1 MTTEELMMKSIIYT
15 FLENGVRLDHRD
27 RLTNTVYLSLPEN
40 SFYYDEN
47 KMHDAPTPIINAAVY
62 ARRIKETLIELKLV
76 PADLKVK
83 YKTYS
88 GYWTKEMGNIRRKM
102 YGKQNQTNI
111 FDFM

>member
-1 MTTEELMMKSIIYT
+1 MTTEELMIQGFIYN
-15 FLENGVRLDHRD
+15 FLETGVRLDHRD

-47 KMHDAPTPIINAAVY
+47 KTHDAPTPIINAAVY
-62 ARRIKETLIELKLV
+62 VRRIKETLIELNLI
-76 PADLKVK
+76 PADLKIK

-88 GYWTKEMGNIRRKM
+88 GYWTKQMGETRRRM
-102 YGKQNQTNI
+102 YIKQNQTNI